1 MKRVSSVLFLLP
13 LVVVWSCVGTTS
25 TNKEEKGLKNLTK
38 EEVTG
43 IIQKVNNHWQT
54 SHPRH
59 GNAFWHTAAYHIGN
73 MEAYKVTG
81 NEAYLGYSTQWATEN
96 LWMGARSLYPED
108 WKYHYGE
115 TDEHVLF
122 GDWQTCFQVYVDL
135 FMVNKDSLRIQR
147 AREVME
153 YQMSTARDDYWWWA
167 DGLFMAMP
175 VMTRLYKAT
184 GDELYL
190 SKMYEYFQFARNLM
204 YDEESALYYRDAKYV
219 YPKHTTNSGKKDFWA
234 RGNGWVLAALARV
247 LDDLPQA
254 DSHREEYVYVFRS
267 MADAVLKSQQTDGY
281 WTRSMI
287 DPEQAPGPET
297 SGTAFFTYGLL
308 WGINN
313 GVLDE
318 MVYLPIVE
326 KSWFYLTNTAL
337 QPNGAIGY
345 VQPIG
350 ERAIPG
356 QTIDKNS
363 TADFGVGAFLLAAS
377 ELVRFVEK

>member
-1 MKRVSSVLFLLP
+1 MKRVYSVLFLFL

-25 TNKEEKGLKNLTK
+25 TSKEEKGLKGLTK
-38 EEVTG
+38 EEVTS
-43 IIQKVNNHWQT
+43 IIQKVNDHWQST
-54 SHPRH
+54 HSRH
-59 GNAFWHTAAYHIGN
+59 GNAFWHTSAYHAGN

-81 NEAYLGYSTQWATEN
+81 IEAYLDYSTQWATEN
-96 LWMGARSLYPED
+96 IWMGARSLYPED

-115 TDEHVLF
+115 TDEYVLF
-122 GDWQTCFQVYVDL
+122 GDWQTCFQVYADL
-135 FMVNKDSLRIQR
+135 FQVQNDSLRIQR
-147 AREVME
+147 AREVMK
-153 YQMSTARDDYWWWA
+153 YQMSTTRNDYWWWA

-175 VMTRLYKAT
+175 VMTRLYKVT

-190 SKMYEYFQFARNLM
+190 IKMYAYFQYARDLM
-204 YDEESALYYRDAKYV
+204 YDDESALFYRDAKYV
-219 YPKHTTNSGKKDFWA
+219 FPKHATNKGLKDFWA

-247 LDDLPQA
+247 LDDLPQE
-254 DSHREEYVYVFRS
+254 DSHREEYIYIFRS
-267 MADAVLKSQQTDGY
+267 IADAVQKSQTTDGY
-281 WTRSMI
+281 WTRSML

-308 WGINN
+308 WGINH
-313 GVLDE
+313 GILDE
-318 MVYLPIVE
+318 TVFLPVVE

-337 QPNGAIGY
+337 QPDGAVGY

-363 TADFGVGAFLLAAS
+363 TADFGVGAFLMAAA
-377 ELVRFVEK
+377 EMVRFIEK